1 MKLFSA
7 FLKEEL
13 LSFTT
18 DRRTRSIAIWTLI
31 FSFIAHGFRWFNT
44 SFNHD
49 SLLLNYLYELRNQIF
64 LGRWLT
70 PVWMFIRGE
79 ITVPLLIAVFSICFL
94 ILANIL
100 LIKMLDIHKPLHIVL
115 LCALLPACQT
125 ITLLYSSFVYIADA
139 HMLCFLLSV
148 SAVWFF
154 MQYRR
159 GWIPA
164 SFCFAGAMALYP
176 SYAEVT
182 ILLLMFL
189 MIKSLV
195 CDEDPIT
202 KSWKGGK
209 MIAFLLLGGI
219 MYYVVWLVCVRLLY
233 GTGVSGLPTAGDYN
247 SLSRMTDLRLSK
259 LPELLKGTYLC
270 FWDYVA
276 LPETVHPRLFG
287 LFNLLLAAG
296 TCILLITS
304 TRKPLRLIPVAGLF
318 LLIPLGANFVYVLTG
333 GMVHTLMVFSF
344 SFLYAGAIMCL
355 EFTLPEKSGKAR
367 RRIQSI
373 TQITVTICLL
383 VIACNSI
390 IFANQCHVRRELEY
404 EATLSAMTRVID
416 RMEKTEGYD
425 PGTTP
430 VVFVGDLNKSAIAQ
444 RRTGYGVQQPGIL
457 TNISFS
463 TTYYETV
470 CCYFQDILG
479 YPLQTSDR
487 NAVKHYSE
495 MDEVAEMP
503 AFPSTGCTRMI
514 GDVLVVK
521 LSDDMS
527 FQSPIELDKTHRDR
541 FDY

>member
-1 MKLFSA
+1 MFSA

-18 DRRTRSIAIWTLI
+18 DRRTRSIAIWTQF
-31 FSFIAHGFRWFNT
+31 FSFLAHGFRWFNA

-49 SLLLNYLYELRNQIF
+49 SLLINHHYELRNQIYH
-64 LGRWLT
+64 GRWLT
-70 PVWMFIRGE
+70 PLWLFIRGE

-125 ITLLYSSFVYIADA
+125 ITLLYSSFMHMADA
-139 HMLCFLLSV
+139 HMLGLLLSI

-154 MQYRR
+154 LQYRR

-164 SFCFAGAMALYP
+164 SFCFAGALALYP

-189 MIKSLV
+189 MIKSFV
-195 CDEDPIT
+195 CDEGPIT

-219 MYYVVWLVCVRLLY
+219 IYYVVWIVGVRLLT
-233 GTGVSGLPTAGDYN
+233 GAGVSELPSAGDYN
-247 SLSRMTDLRLSK
+247 SLSRMTDLRISM

-270 FWDYVA
+270 FWNFVA
-276 LPETVHPRLFG
+276 FPETVHPRLFG
-287 LFNLLLAAG
+287 IFNLLLAAG

-355 EFTLPEKSGKAR
+355 EFTLPEKSGKAK
-367 RRIQSI
+367 RRIQSM
-373 TQITVTICLL
+373 TQIMVTICLF
-383 VIACNSI
+383 VVACNSI

-404 EATLSAMTRVID
+404 EATLSAVTRVID

-425 PGTTP
+425 PGSTP
-430 VVFVGDLNKSAIAQ
+430 VIFVGDLNKSAIAQ
-444 RRTGYGVQQPGIL
+444 RRTGYGVQQPGPL
-457 TNISFS
+457 TRLSFS
-463 TTYYETV
+463 PTYYEST
-470 CCYFQDILG
+470 CCYFQEVLG
-479 YPLQTSDR
+479 YPIPWRDI
-487 NAVKHYSE
+487 NDMKHYSE

-503 AFPSTGCTRMI
+503 AFPSMGCTRMI

-527 FQSPIELDKTHRDR
+527 FFNLSQ
-541 FDY
+541 